1 MYAFG
6 THTHTHT
13 HTHNTHM
20 QDCLPVRVGNI
31 LINNQGMMFSIFFK
45 IVRLFI
51 KEKLRKRIV
60 LLGTNREALQQYVNV
75 MIHILYGTR
84 KKNKE
89 KKVPLRTNT
98 KTMLYLVYLTD
109 IATLYHC

>member
-1 MYAFG
+1 
-6 THTHTHT
+6 
-13 HTHNTHM
+13 M

-84 KKNKE
+84 KKSNIKGALQFTYE
-89 KKVPLRTNT
+89 CLIGIT
-98 KTMLYLVYLTD
+98 
-109 IATLYHC
+109 